1 MFYNQKNKGM
11 SYYKDNYI
19 DDGKPVRNF
28 NLRANPNR
36 MLSYKR
42 MRILLNRLDP
52 RGKRI
57 PFTIR
62 FVSQK
67 DGQLIEWHNVV
78 CTSRNAKKRTHTFFS
93 TESHNYRTV
102 KDILILMVDDYKISV
117 D

>member
-1 MFYNQKNKGM
+1 M
-11 SYYKDNYI
+11 SYYKGNYI

>member
-1 MFYNQKNKGM
+1 MSFYKG
-11 SYYKDNYI
+11 NYI
-19 DDGKPVRNF
+19 DDGIPVRNF

-42 MRILLNRLDP
+42 MRILLNRLDA

-67 DGQLIEWHNVV
+67 DGQLIEWRNVV
-78 CTSRNAKKRTHTFFS
+78 CTSRNPKKRTHTFFTTWHTWHGMPLPYS
-93 TESHNYRTV
+93 TSNSKKIRHTNYM
-102 KDILILMVDDYKISV
+102 LL
-117 D
+117 

>member
-1 MFYNQKNKGM
+1 M
-11 SYYKDNYI
+11 SYYKGNYI

-28 NLRANPNR
+28 NLRVNPNR
-36 MLSYKR
+36 LLSYKR

-78 CTSRNAKKRTHTFFS
+78 CTSRNAKNRTHTFFS

>member
-1 MFYNQKNKGM
+1 M
-11 SYYKDNYI
+11 SYYKGNYI
-19 DDGKPVRNF
+19 DDGKPVRSF
-28 NLRANPNR
+28 NLRVNPNR
-36 MLSYKR
+36 LLSYKR

-78 CTSRNAKKRTHTFFS
+78 CTSRNAKNRTHTFFS

>member
-1 MFYNQKNKGM
+1 MSIYKG
-11 SYYKDNYI
+11 NYI
-19 DDGKPVRNF
+19 DDGKPARSF

-36 MLSYKR
+36 LLSYRR
-42 MRILLNRLDP
+42 MRILLYRLDA
-52 RGKRI
+52 RGRRI

-67 DGQLIEWHNVV
+67 DGQLIEWRNVV
-78 CTSRNAKKRTHTFFS
+78 CTSRNAKNRTHTFFS

-102 KDILILMVDDYKISV
+102 KDILILMIDDYKISV

>member
-1 MFYNQKNKGM
+1 M
-11 SYYKDNYI
+11 SYYKGNYI
-19 DDGKPVRNF
+19 DDGQSVRSF
-28 NLRANPNR
+28 NLRTNPNR
-36 MLSYKR
+36 LLSYKR

-67 DGQLIEWHNVV
+67 DGQLIEWRNVV
-78 CTSRNAKKRTHTFFS
+78 CTSRNAKNRTHTFFS